1 MPKGKKTTAIRE
13 PPKKM
18 LVRIDGYNVL
28 QDKICNLEN
37 QLRRAQSDW
46 AIEKA
51 AHNSTITQRQGFR
64 DLAKQ
69 TGDQYEGYR
78 KSVEDVL
85 RVIYGKPPVIIE
97 RR

>member
-13 PPKKM
+13 PPVK
-18 LVRIDGYNVL
+18 
-28 QDKICNLEN
+28 NLEN

-51 AHNSTITQRQGFR
+51 AHNSTITQRQGFH

-78 KSVEDVL
+78 KGVEDVL

>member
-18 LVRIDGYNVL
+18 LVRIDGYNAL
-28 QDKICNLEN
+28 QDRICDLEN
-37 QLRRAQSDW
+37 QVARAQSK
-46 AIEKA
+46 EV
-51 AHNSTITQRQGFR
+51 AHNRSVVDLDRERQGFH

-69 TGDQYEGYR
+69 TQDQYDGYR
-78 KSVEDVL
+78 KGVEDVL
-85 RVIYGKPPVIIE
+85 RVIYGKQPVILE